1 MRISLSAN
9 NKISAKRARSEI
21 TFREHL
27 IGRRGQSL
35 IAWRQQLP
43 WLRWSV
49 AAAPL
54 SLSHLADSPLSGLRM
69 VVRLAGNIQYSE
81 GIERRR

>member
-1 MRISLSAN
+1 MGISLSAN
-9 NKISAKRARSEI
+9 NKISAKRARSKI
-21 TFREHL
+21 TFAERL

-49 AAAPL
+49 AVAAPL
-54 SLSHLADSPLSGLRM
+54 SRISPTLHSQDGGEA
-69 VVRLAGNIQYSE
+69 AGNIQYSG